1 MSELL
6 WTKASV
12 LPLGL
17 VSLLGKSLC
26 LCRCCCMWLF
36 RDPWAPCCDY
46 ASLRS
51 LLGQLPV
58 GRTHYTSPILAPHVF
73 CSPERFTPSTLVMH
87 PSNFQSSSLELKVVR
102 SVFQGITSSLLSGP
116 RGLRML
122 VFLVLFCLM
131 VCLSNFT
138 FRFNCLSTE
147 LTIWVFYG
155 SLCLR
160 FIQLS

>member
-87 PSNFQSSSLELKVVR
+87 LSNFQSSSLELKVVR
-102 SVFQGITSSLLSGP
+102 SVFQGITSSLSRCPEGLECLCSLS
-116 RGLRML
+116 
-122 VFLVLFCLM
+122 FSASWS
-131 VCLSNFT
+131 VCLTLPFG
-138 FRFNCLSTE
+138 STV
-147 LTIWVFYG
+147 WVQ
-155 SLCLR
+155 S
-160 FIQLS
+160 